1 MKTASPRQPWTA
13 TISLLLAGATLALA
27 SPIQQGDAFP
37 DLARYDLQGPLPDL
51 KGRVVLVDFF
61 ASWCGPCRES
71 FPVLQELHHKYA
83 DKGLVVV
90 AVNLDR
96 KKEDMDRFLKQHVV
110 SFPVVRDAEH
120 RLVKEVQVP
129 TMPSSFLIDR
139 EGKVSTV
146 HRGFRGEETHRRYAE
161 EIEALLK

>member
-1 MKTASPRQPWTA
+1 MKTASPRHPWPVTL
-13 TISLLLAGATLALA
+13 SLLLAGATLAFA
-27 SPIQQGDAFP
+27 SPVQQGDAFP
-37 DLARYDLQGPLPDL
+37 DLAGYDLQGALPNL

-71 FPVLQELHHKYA
+71 FPVLQELHRKYA
-83 DKGLVVV
+83 DQGLVIV

-96 KKEDMDRFLKQHVV
+96 KKEDMDRFLKQHAV
-110 SFPVVRDAEH
+110 SFPVVRDTEH

-139 EGKVSTV
+139 EGKVRSV
-146 HRGFRGEETHRRYAE
+146 HRGFRGEETRRRYAE